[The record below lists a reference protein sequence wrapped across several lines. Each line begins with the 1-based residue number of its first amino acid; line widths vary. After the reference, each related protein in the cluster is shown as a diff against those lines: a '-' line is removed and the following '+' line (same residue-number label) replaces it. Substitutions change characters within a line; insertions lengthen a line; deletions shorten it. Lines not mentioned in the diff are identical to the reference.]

1 MPARCRSLAQSLG
14 GFGAGR
20 PGGPE
25 VPRRGAAK
33 TGRITT
39 TRPGSTKLTRASQR
53 WAGVLVRPSMVRSS
67 AVNGPGA
74 SPGAGWLGVACGYA
88 AITPSGV
95 MTERAGQACCTG
107 VTDASMSKAAAAG
120 RGRLSCG
127 LALAQFI
134 ASYAGRAVPRRRRAE
149 AARITLGL
157 GNGTHQIARTISRR
171 GRAPVFF
178 FFGGGGGPGW
188 Q

>member
-1 MPARCRSLAQSLG
+1 MPTRYRSLAQSLG
-14 GFGAGR
+14 GFGTGR

-39 TRPGSTKLTRASQR
+39 TRPASTKLRRASQR

-95 MTERAGQACCTG
+95 MTERAGQACCIG
-107 VTDASMSKAAAAG
+107 VTDASMSQQDPPMARRDSATTPAAG
-120 RGRLSCG
+120 AARLVAQQRVRSQDMRAGRW
-127 LALAQFI
+127 LAQLVR
-134 ASYAGRAVPRRRRAE
+134 ACRPGDGR
-149 AARITLGL
+149 
-157 GNGTHQIARTISRR
+157 
-171 GRAPVFF
+171 
-178 FFGGGGGPGW
+178 
-188 Q
+188 